1 VAGCPLKNVIRNTVI
16 KKEIHIFNLNNKII
30 NNVNNWTCYVEGM
43 EYYQK
48 DCITGYV
55 NLWRDEHVQQGGGTN
70 LHAQTLMITVQH

>member
-1 VAGCPLKNVIRNTVI
+1 MAGCTLKNLIRNTVI

-48 DCITGYV
+48 DCITDQRLSFGYV
-55 NLWRDEHVQQGGGTN
+55 NLWRDEHV
-70 LHAQTLMITVQH
+70 